1 VYQTGSKNYERTSVG
16 ERGGRMTDRIIITI
30 LYVLY
35 IALWVVVAICLHKDS
50 RNEKGDKEND

>member
-1 VYQTGSKNYERTSVG
+1 MLDK
-16 ERGGRMTDRIIITI
+16 IIITI

-50 RNEKGDKEND
+50 RNEKGDKENE